1 MNGKPFKM
9 TPASDQDD
17 GPDSGPGAKKS
28 SIKRLWPLA
37 VVAAAIAAVFAS
49 GMDDMLSFE
58 ALQEHHQD
66 VLNWYQANRVL
77 AVVCYFFVYAAVVAL
92 SLPGAVWV
100 SLVGGYLFGTVMAAT
115 VTVFAATFGAVII
128 FLIARYALA
137 GFFRAKTGDIGRKM
151 EAGFKENALSYL
163 LVLRLVPL
171 FPFWLVNLVPALLG
185 VPVRIFIIGTFF
197 GIIPGTVVFC
207 SIGNGLAMV
216 FEKGQMPDLS
226 IIFQPQI
233 FGPLLALAAL
243 SLVPV
248 IYKKFKTSKGEAGSP

>member
-1 MNGKPFKM
+1 M
-9 TPASDQDD
+9 TPDG
-17 GPDSGPGAKKS
+17 GPDSEKRAKKTS
-28 SIKRLWPLA
+28 FKRLLPLA
-37 VVAAAIAAVFAS
+37 AVVVAIGAVFAL
-49 GMDDMLSFE
+49 GLDDFLSFE
-58 ALQEHHQD
+58 TLKQHHQT
-66 VLNWYQANRVL
+66 VLDWYQANRVL
-77 AVVCYFFVYAAVVAL
+77 AVVCYFFVYAVVVAL

-115 VTVFAATFGAVII
+115 VTVFAATLGAVCI

-137 GFFRAKTGDIGRKM
+137 DFFREKAGNAGRKM
-151 EAGFKENALSYL
+151 EKGFRENALSYL

-185 VPVRIFIIGTFF
+185 VPVRTFIIGTFF

-216 FEKGQMPDLS
+216 FEKGEMPDLG
-226 IIFQPQI
+226 IIFQPEI
-233 FGPLLALAAL
+233 FGPLLALSAL

-248 IYKKFKTSKGEAGSP
+248 VYKKFKASKDEAG